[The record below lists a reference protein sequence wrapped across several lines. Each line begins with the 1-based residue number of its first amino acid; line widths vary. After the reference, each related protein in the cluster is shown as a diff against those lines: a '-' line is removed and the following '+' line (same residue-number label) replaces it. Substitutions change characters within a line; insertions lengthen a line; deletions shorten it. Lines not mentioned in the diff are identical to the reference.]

1 MRKSHELDIRERLI
15 EEQRIE
21 VSYKQKELNQRL
33 RAQMTWPLNCLENE
47 QKLLEKMRLNKSPS
61 VPKFE
66 DSNYLAYLQFDEQR
80 IFLNSV
86 PREMRSKA
94 EQILALEYSAVQE
107 RTRLL
112 IVQGQLETDLK

>member
-1 MRKSHELDIRERLI
+1 M
-15 EEQRIE
+15 
-21 VSYKQKELNQRL
+21 SYKQKELNQRL

-61 VPKFE
+61 VQKLE

-86 PREMRSKA
+86 PREMRVKA
-94 EQILALEYSAVQE
+94 EQILTLEYTAV
-107 RTRLL
+107 
-112 IVQGQLETDLK
+112 

>member
-1 MRKSHELDIRERLI
+1 
-15 EEQRIE
+15 

-61 VPKFE
+61 VPKLD

-86 PREMRSKA
+86 PREMRVKA
-94 EQILALEYSAVQE
+94 EQILALEYTAV
-107 RTRLL
+107 
-112 IVQGQLETDLK
+112 

>member
-1 MRKSHELDIRERLI
+1 
-15 EEQRIE
+15 

-33 RAQMTWPLNCLENE
+33 RAQMTW

-61 VPKFE
+61 VPKLD

-86 PREMRSKA
+86 PREMRVKA
-94 EQILALEYSAVQE
+94 EQILALEYTAV
-107 RTRLL
+107 
-112 IVQGQLETDLK
+112 